1 MSDQGRSRGRGA
13 IQRRS
18 AAIFLGLLL
27 GIGFAM
33 TWPRGAHAGDA
44 ACRGDGSG
52 QDIFCQALDASF
64 LLNLSDGT
72 KVVALETLQP
82 RQTPAAIVRV
92 AQIDRSYQVVANGSP
107 PAPTFISQIHNA
119 PGWRHST
126 SYTSRTGPFTRVV
139 NGPGWDEPSDSYKP
153 GQPLNAY
160 QLTSAG
166 SCTSAGSGG
175 PAGTGSNITDGT
187 CTWKYLS
194 PVDYI
199 SITGWTFDNRPYK
212 SGTAYLYGDYVVTG
226 SPLRAYEQFNPAGCT
241 SAVAPTGTASGSGTV
256 FATSDGCQWK
266 YWADVLYSS
275 GKSFI
280 PTQRYP
286 IPKKINA
293 TSEMKANH
301 EAQLW
306 NDREYV
312 AGQLGEAVPIRVQ
325 AHFDYTQD
333 AFPYDWEGGGPT
345 CTICYR
351 IILMPAPGES
361 FVDTLT
367 PSDPLTGYDPTKG
380 VAIRNSTN
388 SVLTDGF
395 SIRDNSVDLI
405 GLQIKSEHG
414 NGVGGGQTHSGN
426 DVTVRHSIV
435 EGGTIADAG
444 TAAINLDTH
453 MLVENSLVVAHGI
466 FGIREDYPGTILHS
480 TLINP
485 DRVPNSIAIEV
496 VLRWFFTGET
506 VSNTA
511 IFGFAHVAGS
521 TSNPEATDGMRWFGT
536 HNITDAPVG
545 DHGSLS
551 LGREGTAT
559 VRILPGTVY
568 GSSAAAAFRAFPGDY
583 RLPASS
589 PLIGTGSAHGP
600 FRPACGEKDRS
611 CPPLY
616 TFDTPDIIGTARPQA
631 GRYDIGAWQR

>member
-1 MSDQGRSRGRGA
+1 MTSSRGA
-13 IQRRS
+13 D
-18 AAIFLGLLL
+18 
-27 GIGFAM
+27 
-33 TWPRGAHAGDA
+33 AGDA
-44 ACRGDGSG
+44 ACQGAGSG
-52 QDIFCQALDASF
+52 QNNFCQALDASF
-64 LLNLSDGT
+64 LLSLSEDT
-72 KVVALETLQP
+72 KMVALDTVQP
-82 RQTPAAIVRV
+82 RQAPAAILRV
-92 AQIDRSYQVVANGSP
+92 AQNDRSYQVVANGAP
-107 PAPTFISQIHNA
+107 PTPTIISQIHNA

-126 SYTSRTGPFTRVV
+126 SYAPRTGPFTRVV
-139 NGPGWDEPSDSYKP
+139 NGPGWDASSDSYKP

-175 PAGTGSNITDGT
+175 PVGTGSNITDGT

-199 SITGWTFDNRPYK
+199 SITGWTFDNRPWK

-241 SAVAPTGTASGSGTV
+241 SAVAPTGTASGSGAV

-266 YWADVLYSS
+266 YWADVIYSS

-280 PTQRYP
+280 PTQRYLTP
-286 IPKKINA
+286 PKIEP
-293 TSEMKANH
+293 TYQMKANY

-312 AGQLGEAVPIRVQ
+312 AGQNGEAVPIRLQ

-333 AFPYDWEGGGPT
+333 GFPYDAEGGGIT
-345 CTICYR
+345 CGATCYHL
-351 IILMPAPGES
+351 ILMAAPGES
-361 FVDTLT
+361 FVDLLT
-367 PSDPLTGYDPTKG
+367 PADPLTGYDPAKG
-380 VAIRNSTN
+380 AAIRNSTP

-395 SIRDNSVDLI
+395 HIRDNIVDLI
-405 GLQIKSEHG
+405 GLQIKSDHG
-414 NGVGGGQTHSGN
+414 IGVGGGQTHGGN
-426 DVTVRHSIV
+426 GVTIRHSIV
-435 EGGTIADAG
+435 EGGTISDAG
-444 TAAINLDTH
+444 TSAINLDTS

-480 TLINP
+480 TLVNP

-496 VLRWFFTGET
+496 GLTWVFTGET

-521 TSNPEATDGMRWFGT
+521 TSNPDATDWQGMRWSGA
-536 HNITDAPVG
+536 HNVTDAPVG
-545 DHGSLS
+545 DHGTLS

-583 RLPASS
+583 RLAASS
-589 PLIGTGSAHGP
+589 PLIGTGGAHGP
-600 FRPACGEKDRS
+600 FNPACLTGKS
-611 CPPLY
+611 CPPLFA
-616 TFDTPDIIGTARPQA
+616 FDTPDIIGTARPQS
-631 GRYDIGAWQR
+631 GRYDVGAWQK

>member
-1 MSDQGRSRGRGA
+1 M
-13 IQRRS
+13 
-18 AAIFLGLLL
+18 
-27 GIGFAM
+27 
-33 TWPRGAHAGDA
+33 
-44 ACRGDGSG
+44 
-52 QDIFCQALDASF
+52 
-64 LLNLSDGT
+64 
-72 KVVALETLQP
+72 
-82 RQTPAAIVRV
+82 
-92 AQIDRSYQVVANGSP
+92 
-107 PAPTFISQIHNA
+107 
-119 PGWRHST
+119 
-126 SYTSRTGPFTRVV
+126 
-139 NGPGWDEPSDSYKP
+139 
-153 GQPLNAY
+153 
-160 QLTSAG
+160 
-166 SCTSAGSGG
+166 
-175 PAGTGSNITDGT
+175 
-187 CTWKYLS
+187 
-194 PVDYI
+194 
-199 SITGWTFDNRPYK
+199 
-212 SGTAYLYGDYVVTG
+212 YGDYVVTG
-226 SPLRAYEQFNPAGCT
+226 SPLRAYEQFNAAGCT

-280 PTQRYP
+280 PTQRYASKP
-286 IPKKINA
+286 NA
-293 TSEMKANH
+293 SYEMKANH

-312 AGQLGEAVPIRVQ
+312 AGQHGEAVPIRVQ
-325 AHFDYTQD
+325 AHLDNTQD
-333 AFPYDWEGGGPT
+333 GFPYDSEGGGPT

-351 IILMPAPGES
+351 IILTAAPGES

-380 VAIRNSTN
+380 AAIRNSTN

-405 GLQIKSEHG
+405 GLQIKSDHG
-414 NGVGGGQTHSGN
+414 NGVGGGQAHSGN

-496 VLRWFFTGET
+496 VLRWVFTGET

-521 TSNPEATDGMRWFGT
+521 TSNPEATDWTGMLWFGT

-545 DHGSLS
+545 DHGALS

-568 GSSAAAAFRAFPGDY
+568 GSSASAAFNAFPGDY

-589 PLIGTGSAHGP
+589 PLVGAGSAHGP
-600 FRPACGEKDRS
+600 LRPSCEKDRS
-611 CPPLY
+611 CAPLY
-616 TFDTPDIIGTARPQA
+616 TFDTPDIIGTARPQR